1 MMIFHNWIRAKNSD
15 SFSNSYESG
24 HFSSTRSLTAY
35 ARNDGYVYRQSWYFY
50 SCFMGEKLGFG
61 MVFSM
66 FYPLQIPS
74 TGVMGSGTSS
84 AEPPTVAALGGTG
97 FTVSPEGRAI
107 HHSSNEHRCH
117 IGGWKMIPY
126 APWWNIKS
134 NMCTLSKI
142 NQFFVGFYIPA
153 PWWANLGMYSFQTSS
168 IFRVYVHLDVKS

>member
-35 ARNDGYVYRQSWYFY
+35 ARNDGYVYRQSWYVY

-61 MVFSM
+61 TVFSM

-134 NMCTLSKI
+134 NICTLSKI
-142 NQFFVGFYIPA
+142 TQF
-153 PWWANLGMYSFQTSS
+153 L
-168 IFRVYVHLDVKS
+168 

>member
-1 MMIFHNWIRAKNSD
+1 MIFLFMLHGR
-15 SFSNSYESG
+15 E
-24 HFSSTRSLTAY
+24 TR
-35 ARNDGYVYRQSWYFY
+35 VWH
-50 SCFMGEKLGFG
+50 GFFH
-61 MVFSM
+61 VLS
-66 FYPLQIPS
+66 LQIPS

-134 NMCTLSKI
+134 NMYTLSKI

-153 PWWANLGMYSFQTSS
+153 PW
-168 IFRVYVHLDVKS
+168 